1 MDTFIEN
8 LSLNITKLVVFVVY
22 VWFMYYVLTSP
33 FRVDKWFG
41 PNPDW
46 KAVIKINV
54 LRAAS
59 GILAK
64 HSSDV
69 TAEICVTRND
79 YIDDKDIW
87 ILKGLAMAVVMGT
100 YIILVQTI
108 EHMYRVIED
117 LQASARSEKEGSIRE
132 KESAIEEKESSISE
146 KERVQEKQN

>member
-8 LSLNITKLVVFVVY
+8 LSLNFTKLVVFVVY

-41 PNPDW
+41 SNPGW
-46 KAVIKINV
+46 KAFIRTTV
-54 LRAAS
+54 LRVAS
-59 GILAK
+59 GILVK
-64 HSSDV
+64 QSSTM
-69 TAEICVTRND
+69 TAEICVTPND
-79 YIDDKDIW
+79 YIDEEDNW
-87 ILKGLAMAVVMGT
+87 VVKGLATAVVMGT

-117 LQASARSEKEGSIRE
+117 LQASARSEKESSISE
-132 KESAIEEKESSISE
+132 KESAIEEKKSSISE